1 MRSARHPLCCKIK
14 HTMERIVF
22 LERKTIDAHF
32 RRPGFDHEWI
42 EYPETT
48 PDQVVDRVRKATI
61 IISNKLSLGESQ
73 LSNARDVKLIAIAAT
88 GSDCVD
94 LNYCKERGIA
104 VSNVRGYAVNAVPEH
119 ALMMILCLRRN
130 LLAYRADVQAG
141 LWNQS
146 KQFCLLTHELHD
158 IRNSTLGIVGYG
170 AIGKAMAGLGESI
183 GMRVLISEHKNEAK
197 IREGRTSFA
206 DTLRQSD
213 VLTLHC
219 PLTDQTR
226 DLIGSDE
233 FQMMKRSALLINTAR
248 GALVDD
254 AALIDAL
261 QNGLIA
267 GAGLD
272 ALREEP
278 PRHGNPLLDLNLPN
292 LIITPHVAWASR
304 EAVQTLADQVIDN
317 LEDFIAGRPQN
328 LLT

>member
-1 MRSARHPLCCKIK
+1 
-14 HTMERIVF
+14 MERIVF

-32 RRPGFDHEWI
+32 RRPGFGHEWI

-48 PDQVVDRVRKATI
+48 ADQVVDRVRDATI
-61 IISNKLSLGESQ
+61 IISNKLSLGELQ
-73 LSNARDVKLIAIAAT
+73 LSNARDLKLIAIAAT

-104 VSNVRGYAVNAVPEH
+104 VCNVRGYAVNAVPEH
-119 ALMMILCLRRN
+119 VLMMILALRRN

-158 IRNSTLGIVGYG
+158 IRSSTLGIIGYG
-170 AIGKAMAGLGESI
+170 AIGKAMAGLGESM
-183 GMRVLISEHKNEAK
+183 GMRVLISEHKNAAK
-197 IREGRTSFA
+197 VREGRTSFA
-206 DTLRQSD
+206 DTLRESD

-233 FQMMKRSALLINTAR
+233 FQVMKRSALLINSAR

-278 PRHGNPLLDLNLPN
+278 PRNGNPLLDPKLPN

-317 LEDFIAGRPQN
+317 LEGFISGRPQN